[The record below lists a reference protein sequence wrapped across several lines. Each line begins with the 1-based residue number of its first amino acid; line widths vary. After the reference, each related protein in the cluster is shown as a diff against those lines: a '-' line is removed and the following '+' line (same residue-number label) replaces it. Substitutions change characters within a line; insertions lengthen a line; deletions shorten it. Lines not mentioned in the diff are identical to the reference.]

1 MSLLQGIK
9 VLSVEQYGA
18 GPFGTQLLVELGAEV
33 VKIESPTD
41 GDISRHVGP
50 HFNEELPATA
60 QSLFYQSLNLGKK
73 SVTLNMLHP
82 DGQAI
87 FHKLVAQADVVS
99 SNLRG
104 DVPVKLGLT
113 YAQLRHVNPAIV
125 CAHLTGYGR
134 EGERA
139 SWPGYDYLMQAE
151 AGYFD
156 LTGEPNSPPARM
168 GLSVVDYM
176 TGVMLAL
183 AAVSAVV
190 RARATGL
197 GCDTDV
203 NLFDVALYN
212 LNYLAAWQLNAGAS
226 TTRQPRSAH
235 PSLTPCQLYKTADGW
250 IYLMCNKDKF
260 WRVLC
265 ERVGQTQWLAD
276 ARFSSFAQRLVNRD
290 ALTVLLDGALSE
302 KTTAEWMLLFGGSVP
317 ASSVLTVDQALQA
330 PFVGKQGLIV
340 NTPLPTGGSIRGI
353 RAPIRSSVERK
364 GPLQPG
370 PTLGQH
376 TDEVLAQAGIGE
388 DERNKLRASGIL

>member
-33 VKIESPTD
+33 IKIESPTD
-41 GDISRHVGP
+41 GDVSRQVGP
-50 HFNEELPATA
+50 HFNEELPPTA
-60 QSLFYQSLNLGKK
+60 QSLFYQCLNLGKK
-73 SVTLNMLHP
+73 SVTLDLLHP
-82 DGQAI
+82 DGQAV

-104 DVPVKLGLT
+104 DVPAKLGLT
-113 YAQLRHVNPAIV
+113 YDQLKHIKPDIV

-139 SWPGYDYLMQAE
+139 AWPGYDYLMQAE

-168 GLSVVDYM
+168 GLSMVDYM

-203 NLFDVALYN
+203 SLFDVALYN
-212 LNYLAAWQLNAGAS
+212 LNYVAAWQLNAGTS

-235 PSLTPCQLYKTADGW
+235 PSMTPCQLYRTADSW
-250 IYLMCNKDKF
+250 IYLMCNKEKF

-265 ERVGQTQWLAD
+265 GHIGHPEWIID
-276 ARFSSFAQRLVNRD
+276 PRFDKFSQRLINRD
-290 ALTVLLDGALSE
+290 VLTPLLDQALST
-302 KTTAEWMLLFGGSVP
+302 KTTAEWMQLFGGSVP
-317 ASSVLTVDQALQA
+317 AASVLTVDEALQA
-330 PFVGKQGLIV
+330 PFVESHGLIV
-340 NTPLPTGGSIRGI
+340 NTPLPKGGSMRGI
-353 RAPIRSSVERK
+353 RAPIRSSVGRK

-370 PTLGQH
+370 PSLGQH

-388 DERNKLRASGIL
+388 SERHKLRASGIL